1 MLSSLSEW
9 VTDVI
14 DRLGY
19 VGVALLIA
27 LENLFPPIPSEIVL
41 PFAGFV
47 ASDGDANLIGM
58 IVAATIGS
66 LVGAWIL
73 YGIAWWIG
81 PDRLARFLVRYGKFL
96 RITNDDIDRA
106 STWFERRE
114 VVAVLVGR
122 CIPLIRSL
130 VSIPAGFR
138 HMPFATFTLYTAI
151 GSAIWNTALIA
162 PATSLRENWEDVEPV
177 LDIVQIVVIVLIV
190 VGIIWFVWSRRRGA
204 PAS

>member
-1 MLSSLSEW
+1 
-9 VTDVI
+9 
-14 DRLGY
+14 
-19 VGVALLIA
+19 
-27 LENLFPPIPSEIVL
+27 
-41 PFAGFV
+41 
-47 ASDGDANLIGM
+47 M

-81 PDRLARFLVRYGKFL
+81 PDRLAHFLVRYGRWL
-96 RITNDDIDRA
+96 RITNADIDRA
-106 STWFERRE
+106 SSWFERRE

-138 HMPFATFTLYTAI
+138 HMPFAMFTLYTAI
-151 GSAIWNTALIA
+151 GSAIWNTALITA
-162 PATSLRENWEDVEPV
+162 GYVLRENWEDVEPV

-190 VGIIWFVWSRRRGA
+190 VAIVWFVWSRRRGV
-204 PAS
+204 PVTR

>member
-1 MLSSLSEW
+1 MNLVSLLVLPAIISFEVDDEAARFVVAGIALIVLAGAVVWSSRKSAGMLAANPAQIHAPPVGTLDTLMLSSLSEW

-73 YGIAWWIG
+73 YGIARWIG
-81 PDRLARFLVRYGKFL
+81 ERRLRVFITRYGKWL
-96 RITNDDIDRA
+96 RLTNDDIDKADRWFEHRRA
-106 STWFERRE
+106 SSPCSSDG
-114 VVAVLVGR
+114 A
-122 CIPLIRSL
+122 
-130 VSIPAGFR
+130 
-138 HMPFATFTLYTAI
+138 
-151 GSAIWNTALIA
+151 
-162 PATSLRENWEDVEPV
+162 
-177 LDIVQIVVIVLIV
+177 
-190 VGIIWFVWSRRRGA
+190 SR
-204 PAS
+204 